1 MRILSLAPALVGVAL
16 LGGVAVTAQTPN
28 NIEAVEYDP
37 AGDRWFVSNGS
48 SLLVT
53 EDVGETWS
61 AFGEAEASHGMEV
74 VGNVLYAIGNNVI
87 RAYALGDAALLGS
100 LSIPGVGFLN
110 GMGNNGSN
118 QLVVSDFSGGRLY
131 TVDISDPAAMTYA
144 QLTGNL
150 GETPNGVVVDTEN
163 NRAIVV
169 CWGNNADILAVDLE
183 SGEVSILVDGSGMGN
198 LDGIDSDGNGHYYV
212 SSWSPNKVTRYNAD
226 FSEAESVLGPADGLS
241 SPADIS
247 YAVETDVLGVANSG
261 NDAVTFHNF
270 GDPINGICEMPLF
283 SAQHQ
288 GNEVVLSLPKG
299 QSVQLIAYDLTGR
312 ECYRRTEYLPAGR
325 FHWAWP
331 LGNRAGVV
339 VVRSEGVTKTL
350 R

>member
-1 MRILSLAPALVGVAL
+1 MRIFFLAVVLAMM
-16 LGGVAVTAQTPN
+16 GGAAVSAQTPN

-37 AGDRWFVSNGS
+37 GSDRWFVSNGS

-53 EDVGETWS
+53 EDLGETWS

-74 VGNVLYAIGNNVI
+74 VADVLYAIGNNVI
-87 RAYALGDAALLGS
+87 RAYDLGNADLLGS
-100 LSIPGVGFLN
+100 LAIPGVGFLN

-118 QLVVSDFSGGRLY
+118 QLVISDFSGGRLY
-131 TVDISDPAAMTYA
+131 TVDISDPSAMTYG

-169 CWGNNADILAVDLE
+169 CWGNDADILAVDLE

-198 LDGIDSDGNGHYYV
+198 LDGIDNDGDGHYYV

-226 FSEAESVLGPADGLS
+226 FSEAEPVLGPADGLS

-247 YAVETDVLGVANSG
+247 YALETDVLGIANSG
-261 NDAVTFHNF
+261 NDEVTFHNF
-270 GDPINGICEMPLF
+270 GEATNGLAIVENW
-283 SAQHQ
+283 SARHLGDRLVFQ
-288 GNEVVLSLPKG
+288 
-299 QSVQLIAYDLTGR
+299 
-312 ECYRRTEYLPAGR
+312 LPAGIKVNWSGYDVTGR
-325 FHWAWP
+325 LMFDREEWLPSGTVSMPWP
-331 LGNRAGVV
+331 LDHVGGVILIEA
-339 VVRSEGVTKTL
+339 EGKRMTL

>member
-1 MRILSLAPALVGVAL
+1 MRIPFLFWGITLMGGLAAH
-16 LGGVAVTAQTPN
+16 AQTPN

-37 AGDRWFVSNGS
+37 GSDRWFVSNGS

-53 EDVGETWS
+53 GDLGQSWS

-74 VGNVLYAIGNNVI
+74 VNGVLYAIGNNVI
-87 RAYALGDAALLGS
+87 RAYDLNDVALLGT
-100 LSIPGVGFLN
+100 LAIPGVGFLN

-118 QLVVSDFSGGRLY
+118 QLVISDFSGGRLY
-131 TVDISDPAAMTYA
+131 TVDISDPSSMTYG

-150 GETPNGVVVDTEN
+150 GETPNGVVVDMEN

-183 SGEVSILVDGSGMGN
+183 SGEVSVLVDGTGLGN
-198 LDGIDSDGNGHYYV
+198 LDGIDNDGEGHYYV

-226 FSEAESVLGPADGLS
+226 FSVGEPVLGPADGLS

-247 YAVETDVLGVANSG
+247 YAQETGVLGIANSG
-261 NDAVTFHNF
+261 SDEVTFHNF
-270 GDPINGICEMPLF
+270 GESTNGVSHHQSWSVRHVGDQLVFHLPSGQPVKWSGFDIGGRLVFDRQEWLPSGTVSIPWPLENT
-283 SAQHQ
+283 
-288 GNEVVLSLPKG
+288 GGVVLVEVG
-299 QSVQLIAYDLTGR
+299 
-312 ECYRRTEYLPAGR
+312 
-325 FHWAWP
+325 
-331 LGNRAGVV
+331 GNRQA
-339 VVRSEGVTKTL
+339 L